1 MKRNIILFSITILFI
16 LASSLLR
23 TFMYGNKYED
33 IVDLEDIQQDKNEK
47 YITAQILSGDLVN
60 VYTLFER
67 NLKMRTSKDEDV
79 EEREFREEL
88 GVIFNSVG
96 LEWPIPTFQPSSKN
110 KRKGKKSKKSNGNY
124 IYNQYYLEFQCDYIE
139 FGKLITAM
147 EANKKLIKILE
158 FTYDNSR
165 ENVTGKLG
173 NDDALPPARI
183 TMELASISL
192 KK

>member
-16 LASSLLR
+16 LISMLLR

-60 VYTLFER
+60 VYTLFEK
-67 NLKMRTSKDEDV
+67 NLKTKSSKDKDV

-88 GVIFNSVG
+88 GSIFNSVG
-96 LEWPIPTFQPSSKN
+96 LEWPIPVFQPSNKN
-110 KRKGKKSKKSNGNY
+110 QKKKKKKSKGNY
-124 IYNQYYLEFQCDYIE
+124 LYNQYYLEFQCDYIE

-147 EANKKLIKILE
+147 EANKRLIKILE

-173 NDDALPPARI
+173 NDDALPPARV
-183 TMELASISL
+183 TMEIASITL

>member
-1 MKRNIILFSITILFI
+1 
-16 LASSLLR
+16 
-23 TFMYGNKYED
+23 MYGNKYED
-33 IVDLEDIQQDKNEK
+33 IIDLEDIQQDKNEK

-60 VYTLFER
+60 VYTLFEK
-67 NLKMRTSKDEDV
+67 NLKTKTSKDKDV

-88 GVIFNSVG
+88 GAIFNSVG
-96 LEWPIPTFQPSSKN
+96 LEWPIQVFQPSNKNQKSK
-110 KRKGKKSKKSNGNY
+110 KGKKSKGNY
-124 IYNQYYLEFQCDYIE
+124 LYNQYYLEFDCDYIE

-147 EANKKLIKILE
+147 EANRRLIKILE
-158 FTYDNSR
+158 FSYDNSR

-183 TMELASISL
+183 TMEIASITL